1 MNNSETEEYK
11 NFPYHYFCDK
21 HPRFTGKNLIYS
33 LVKSGTSLSDLK
45 NHDENLQ
52 AFRKSSIYTDLEK
65 VHPYEISNAYAY
77 EIALRTQRV
86 KDLFNSS
93 LQASSFEIRQSDEI
107 WIDIEEALKFENT
120 RYTNSKSQSKGLFWN
135 CIPETTLP
143 EVRVPSNET
152 DYLPINLNMYLPE
165 NELKKLLLAYVTK
178 LEQMRDRKPV
188 NAKREKLYS
197 NLISNVKLIRS
208 MKNMHSICHQ
218 FIKKLNRPDTNT
230 LKLTECFFAY
240 DMIEFDFKPK
250 SIATALES
258 ARAHMLFNANRDLRG
273 NDGEAFSIDDS
284 VGMITNIDPK
294 IIRRWHKDISALVEN
309 GLYKDIIS
317 SSNPDLLS
325 SEGYL

>member
-1 MNNSETEEYK
+1 MNNSETEEYQ

-33 LVKSGTSLSDLK
+33 LVQSETSLSNLN

-65 VHPYEISNAYAY
+65 VRLYEISNAYAY

-86 KDLFNSS
+86 KDLFYSS
-93 LQASSFEIRQSDEI
+93 LQASSFETRQSDEI
-107 WIDIEEALKFENT
+107 WIDIKEALKFENT
-120 RYTNSKSQSKGLFWN
+120 RYSNSKSRSKGVFWS

-165 NELKKLLLAYVTK
+165 KELKKLLLAYVTK
-178 LEQMRDRKPV
+178 LEQMRNRKPV
-188 NAKREKLYS
+188 NAKREQLYS
-197 NLISNVKLIRS
+197 NLISNVKLIKNT
-208 MKNMHSICHQ
+208 KNMQSICHQ

-230 LKLTECFFAY
+230 LKITECFFAY
-240 DMIEFDFKPK
+240 DMIEFGFNPK
-250 SIATALES
+250 NIATALES
-258 ARAHMLFNANRDLRG
+258 ARAHMLFNVNRDLHG
-273 NDGEAFSIDDS
+273 NDGTAFSIDDS
-284 VGMITNIDPK
+284 VSMITDIDPK
-294 IIRRWHKDISALVEN
+294 TIRGWHKEISALVEN
-309 GLYKDIIS
+309 GLYKDLIS

-325 SEGYL
+325 TEGYL